1 MFYKMIENKCRE
13 WYHSEECTV
22 HSLVE
27 YIEKTGKMRDAQ
39 VEAIKLYLFL
49 KIGCGCKPLEL
60 LFRHGYFNSINLN
73 DVELS
78 TTTRTY
84 LEENPAAAALF
95 EYALLTNDRGEQV
108 SKGIEKQIKKD
119 PSSIDY
125 HAFFQAVF
133 FNVSKPQYSLQDT
146 KKFSIDPTD
155 ICAIPSDLIH
165 DDRIWKIAMWGS
177 PRDLE
182 LIDRIQSTYPSLET
196 FLSSHGMQNAEGYK
210 RGNRKQIY
218 NGFNTIP
225 IVDSDSFSP
234 FYIPE
239 SRLERNEDNT
249 FERFCQNNL
258 SVFQAPHLVLKQSH
272 RKGRFYAA
280 VLDYDAI
287 FSHSFLGISGNKD
300 ILKYL
305 CLIINSKLFSYYHLL
320 TSRTWMVER
329 DALEAGDIRTIP
341 IPEPSETILSK
352 AVELFGYI
360 MQSGDESGID
370 AFVFDLYRL
379 RDYEVRLVLDALDY
393 IYNYFDKKAKSV
405 AFAKPTREVYKRYY
419 STLMDVLNNSL
430 GQPFSPSA
438 SFYIGESPLSVLM
451 LSVDTPEE
459 TLRFFDNCELTEQ
472 CLTQLDSLLTEKR
485 HNIYIRRNVRVY
497 GDDAIYIIKPKQ
509 EKYWNFSSACRDA
522 DEIFSDIMK
531 ARG

>member
-1 MFYKMIENKCRE
+1 MSVIINFSIYRKVLFDNATAP
-13 WYHSEECTV
+13 CT
-22 HSLVE
+22 
-27 YIEKTGKMRDAQ
+27 
-39 VEAIKLYLFL
+39 AIIYR
-49 KIGCGCKPLEL
+49 P
-60 LFRHGYFNSINLN
+60 
-73 DVELS
+73 
-78 TTTRTY
+78 
-84 LEENPAAAALF
+84 
-95 EYALLTNDRGEQV
+95 
-108 SKGIEKQIKKD
+108 KKD
-119 PSSIDY
+119 SQDY
-125 HAFFQAVF
+125 
-133 FNVSKPQYSLQDT
+133 STITYCSPKPQYSLQDT

-182 LIDRIQSTYPSLET
+182 LIDRIQSTYPSLEA

-430 GQPFSPSA
+430 GHPFSPSA